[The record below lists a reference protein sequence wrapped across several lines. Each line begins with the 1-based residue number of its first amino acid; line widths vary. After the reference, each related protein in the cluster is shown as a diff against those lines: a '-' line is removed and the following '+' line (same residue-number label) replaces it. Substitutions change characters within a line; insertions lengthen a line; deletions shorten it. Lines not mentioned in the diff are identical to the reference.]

1 MVKYVA
7 KCDTV
12 YKFKFYRAGDT
23 LEEVDGF
30 DNGNFARADGKPV
43 EKASA
48 TVNNTENNNSDNNN
62 PSTKAISEEEVIA
75 LRAKAKELGIKN
87 WHIKKL
93 DTLIAEI
100 TEAEAKLAQPDLNA
114 GSAETEPKETTDGNE

>member
-30 DNGNFARADGKPV
+30 DNENFARADGKPV
-43 EKASA
+43 EKAPA
-48 TVNNTENNNSDNNN
+48 AVNNAGNGGDNNNS
-62 PSTKAISEEEVIA
+62 STKAISEEEVIA

-114 GSAETEPKETTDGNE
+114 GSAETEPKEATDGNE

>member
-1 MVKYVA
+1 MTEYVA

-30 DNGNFARADGKPV
+30 DNDNFARADGKPV
-43 EKASA
+43 KKEPA
-48 TVNNTENNNSDNNN
+48 VGNNTENSNGDNPTTNVLN
-62 PSTKAISEEEVIA
+62 EEEIIT
-75 LRAKAKELGIKN
+75 LRAKAKDLGIKN
-87 WHIKKL
+87 WHIKKI

-114 GSAETEPKETTDGNE
+114 GNADTEPKETTAGNE

>member
-30 DNGNFARADGKPV
+30 DNKNFARADGKSV
-43 EKASA
+43 EKAPA
-48 TVNNTENNNSDNNN
+48 AVNNTGNSGNDNNS
-62 PSTKAISEEEVIA
+62 STKAISEEEVIA

>member
-43 EKASA
+43 EKAPA
-48 TVNNTENNNSDNNN
+48 AVNNAGNGGDGNNT
-62 PSTKAISEEEVIA
+62 STKAISEEEIIA

-114 GSAETEPKETTDGNE
+114 GSAETEPEEKTDGNE